1 MILIRDLVQ
10 QALASSYLTVEAEE
24 QLRRLLQT
32 KYEKEDLKAFM
43 KLQLAAMEGLVR
55 QESRLAYQ
63 KTDELRQNVSV
74 EALMG

>member
-43 KLQLAAMEGLVR
+43 KLQLAVMEGIVR

-63 KTDELRQNVSV
+63 KTDELRQNLSV

>member
-32 KYEKEDLKAFM
+32 KYEKEDLKAFT

>member
-10 QALASSYLTVEAEE
+10 QALTSSYLTVEAEE

-43 KLQLAAMEGLVR
+43 KLQLATMEGLVR

>member
-10 QALASSYLTVEAEE
+10 QALTSSYLTVEAEE

>member
-43 KLQLAAMEGLVR
+43 KLQLATMEGLVR

>member
-32 KYEKEDLKAFM
+32 TYEKEDLKAFM
-43 KLQLAAMEGLVR
+43 KLQLATMEGLVR

-63 KTDELRQNVSV
+63 KTDKLRQNVSV

>member
-10 QALASSYLTVEAEE
+10 QALTSSYLTVEAEE

-32 KYEKEDLKAFM
+32 KYEKEDLKAFT

>member
-43 KLQLAAMEGLVR
+43 KLQLATMEGLVR

-63 KTDELRQNVSV
+63 KTDELRPNVCV

>member
-10 QALASSYLTVEAEE
+10 QALASSYLSVEAEE

-43 KLQLAAMEGLVR
+43 KLQLAVMEGLVR

-63 KTDELRQNVSV
+63 KTDELRPNVSV

>member
-43 KLQLAAMEGLVR
+43 KLQLAVMEGLVR

-63 KTDELRQNVSV
+63 KTDELRQNVRV